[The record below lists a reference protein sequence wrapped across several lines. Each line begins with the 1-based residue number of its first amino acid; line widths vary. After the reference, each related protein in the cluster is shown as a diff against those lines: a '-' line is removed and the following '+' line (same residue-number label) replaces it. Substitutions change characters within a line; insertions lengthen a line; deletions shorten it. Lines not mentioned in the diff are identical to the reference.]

1 MDGIAP
7 LDRREPL
14 PADTTPTELAP
25 GTVWLLAVGLPERA
39 LGAALASPALQ
50 QADAVLCDAGLP
62 PALRHA
68 IQGRARYVE
77 TVPASAAG
85 RDAARRRC
93 LALAREGWR
102 IVRIFR
108 REPVGAADAIVSA
121 AALAEAGVRL
131 RLDGVPGAAMGS
143 AEIEPHPA
151 AVFALPRATA
161 SFAGSAG

>member
-7 LDRREPL
+7 LDHREPL
-14 PADTTPTELAP
+14 PADRAPAELAP
-25 GTVWLLAVGLPERA
+25 GTVWLLAVDLPERV
-39 LGAALASPALQ
+39 LGAALASPALRR
-50 QADAVLCDAGLP
+50 ADAVLCDAGLP
-62 PALRHA
+62 PGLLHA
-68 IQGRARYVE
+68 IRGRARYVE
-77 TVPASAAG
+77 VIAASAAG

-102 IVRIFR
+102 IVRVFR

-121 AALAEAGVRL
+121 AALAEAGVGL
-131 RLDGVPGAAMGS
+131 RLDGVAGAAMGS
-143 AEIEPHPA
+143 AEIEPQPA